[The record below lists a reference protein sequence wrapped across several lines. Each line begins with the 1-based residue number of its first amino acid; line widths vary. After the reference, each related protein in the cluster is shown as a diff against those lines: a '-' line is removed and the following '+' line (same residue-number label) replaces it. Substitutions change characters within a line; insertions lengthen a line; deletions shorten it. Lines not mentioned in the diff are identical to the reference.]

1 MSNIIVEK
9 TIDTIKWTGEFISYP
24 INNVLNPAL
33 ISITPVKLREFI
45 KVLSNLS
52 FNFIVLLNSSS
63 GFKTLTS
70 WIKSSE
76 YLSLCI
82 SSPESRILCNETYIF
97 VDMVLKLLNTNRS
110 KKCVNQFSVL
120 SISIL
125 DAISSKHCKIFIK
138 ECSKHIINTIELLN
152 SKEGEKM
159 IKEFYS
165 KYNDA
170 LREEYNNSGIQKVE
184 IKNDD
189 PIKID
194 DPNKIIEVKNNKEQF
209 SIFNISFSCIFLY
222 FFGYGIIAWLN
233 S

>member
-9 TIDTIKWTGEFISYP
+9 TIDTIKWTGGIINYP
-24 INNVLNPAL
+24 VNNVINPAL
-33 ISITPVKLREFI
+33 VSITPVKLRELI
-45 KVLSNLS
+45 KILSNLS
-52 FNFIVLLNSSS
+52 FNFIVLLNSKS

-97 VDMVLKLLNTNRS
+97 IDMILKLLNTELS
-110 KKCVNQFSVL
+110 KSCVKQFSVL
-120 SISIL
+120 SMSIL
-125 DAISSKHCKIFIK
+125 DAISSKHCKDFIQ
-138 ECSKHIINTIELLN
+138 ESSKHIINTIELLN

-159 IKEFYS
+159 IKEFHS

-170 LREEYNNSGIQKVE
+170 LREDYDNFGIQEVE
-184 IKNDD
+184 MKNED
-189 PIKID
+189 PIKI
-194 DPNKIIEVKNNKEQF
+194 IQEVKNIKKEQI
-209 SIFNISFSCIFLY
+209 SILNISFSCIFIY
-222 FFGYGIIAWLN
+222 FFGYGIISWLN

>member
-9 TIDTIKWTGEFISYP
+9 TIDTIKWTGGFISYP

-33 ISITPVKLREFI
+33 ISITPVKLRELI

-125 DAISSKHCKIFIK
+125 DAISSKHCKNFIK

-170 LREEYNNSGIQKVE
+170 LREEYDNSGIQEVE

-189 PIKID
+189 PIKI
-194 DPNKIIEVKNNKEQF
+194 IEVKNNKEQI
-209 SIFNISFSCIFLY
+209 SILNISFSCIFLY
-222 FFGYGIIAWLN
+222 FFGYGIITWLN

>member
-1 MSNIIVEK
+1 M
-9 TIDTIKWTGEFISYP
+9 
-24 INNVLNPAL
+24 
-33 ISITPVKLREFI
+33 
-45 KVLSNLS
+45 
-52 FNFIVLLNSSS
+52 NSSS

-125 DAISSKHCKIFIK
+125 DAISSKHCKNFIK

-170 LREEYNNSGIQKVE
+170 LREEYDNSGIQEVE

-189 PIKID
+189 PIKI
-194 DPNKIIEVKNNKEQF
+194 IEVKNNKEQI
-209 SIFNISFSCIFLY
+209 SILNISFSCIFLY
-222 FFGYGIIAWLN
+222 FFGYGIITWLN